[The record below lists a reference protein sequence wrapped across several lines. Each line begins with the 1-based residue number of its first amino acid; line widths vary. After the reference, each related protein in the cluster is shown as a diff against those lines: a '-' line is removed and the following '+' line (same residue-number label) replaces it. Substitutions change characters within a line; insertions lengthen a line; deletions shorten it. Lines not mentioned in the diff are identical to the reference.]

1 MPPST
6 VVLFQDETKLRLYPV
21 LRRAWSL
28 PGEQGRV
35 AISGKNAQMVL
46 SCALNIKTGHRI
58 TLQHPRMSAASF
70 QQFLRQVRKS
80 YPGRPIAMLL
90 DNGGL
95 HTAKASQSLAEK
107 LNITLIWLPKQA
119 SELNCVD
126 QLWRSV
132 KADISANKQYPS
144 IEKHAQAAEDYVRQL
159 SKTDSL
165 RKASVY
171 AEKFWLRKLI

>member
-1 MPPST
+1 MPPAK

-28 PGEQGRV
+28 PGQQGCV

-46 SCALNIKTGHRI
+46 ACALNIRTGYRI

-70 QQFLRQVRKS
+70 QQFLRKVRKS

-95 HTAKASQSLAEK
+95 HTAGASQRLAKK
-107 LNITLIWLPKQA
+107 LGITLIWLPKQA

-132 KADISANKQYPS
+132 KADISANKQYDS
-144 IEKHAQAAEDYVRQL
+144 IQEHAQTAESYVQQL
-159 SKTDSL
+159 TKNEAL
-165 RKASVY
+165 RKAGVQS
-171 AEKFWLRKLI
+171 EKFWLQKFI